1 MCIFTAAQFEKQ
13 HIEAEQ
19 AARYDTEAWQEPI
32 ETHLARVERTT
43 ILEVAKGA
51 LDFEKIDRFGTREQR
66 RVAAI
71 MTVLGWE
78 RGPREANGRF
88 WYPVG
93 KAPRTQKC
101 GISGS

>member
-1 MCIFTAAQFEKQ
+1 MLALIAVFLATFYNYRRYLAHGERGTVIITPQTC
-13 HIEAEQ
+13 
-19 AARYDTEAWQEPI
+19 AARVHVVQDSCA
-32 ETHLARVERTT
+32 A
-43 ILEVAKGA
+43 
-51 LDFEKIDRFGTREQR
+51 TRSSRCATSRQR

-101 GISGS
+101 VMS